1 MKQYMAPVERISGDL
16 LNAYSTQSGQSLA
29 ALSAEAPLL
38 LVFLRHFGCTFC
50 REAVVEL
57 QEKRSAIEALGTR
70 LAFVHNGTEGK
81 AIAFFRPHAMLDVP
95 RIADPNAKLYLA
107 FGLVRAEFRQYFN
120 PESIFRSITSLLRGT
135 GIGLP
140 AGDVQQMP
148 GTFLFMNGEIHKA
161 FRNKLVS
168 DRPDY
173 LAMARPD

>member
-1 MKQYMAPVERISGDL
+1 MKQRMAQIERISADL
-16 LNAYSTQSGQSLA
+16 LNAYSTQTGQSLA
-29 ALSAEAPLL
+29 SLSTETPLL

-70 LAFVHNGTEGK
+70 LAFVHNGTEEK
-81 AIAFFRPHAMLDVP
+81 AIVFFRPHAMLDVP
-95 RIADPNAKLYLA
+95 RVADPAAKLYLA
-107 FGLVRAEFRQYFN
+107 FGLMRAEFRQYFN
-120 PESIFRSITSLLRGT
+120 PESLLRAIASLLRGT

-148 GTFLFMNGEIHKA
+148 GTFLFRNGEIHKA

-173 LAMARPD
+173 LAMARPN